1 VTIAFL
7 VRVAISAALIA
18 LIALIGRR
26 WPGIGGIIASIPLV
40 STLGMIWLWHDT
52 QDREL
57 VASYAT
63 AAFWYF
69 LPTIPM
75 FLLIPA
81 LLRNGTGF
89 WPSLA
94 AGLALTVTLYLLT
107 AFLLARFN
115 VRI

>member
-1 VTIAFL
+1 MTGAFL
-7 VRVAISAALIA
+7 VRVLISAVIIA

-26 WPGIGGIIASIPLV
+26 WPGLGGVIASVPLV

-81 LLRNGTGF
+81 LLRNGTSF
-89 WPSLA
+89 WVSLA
-94 AGLALTVTLYLLT
+94 AGLGLTVILYLLT
-107 AFLLARFN
+107 AALLARFD

>member
-1 VTIAFL
+1 MTAAFF
-7 VRVAISAALIA
+7 VRVIVSGVLVA

-26 WPGIGGIIASIPLV
+26 WPGVGGIIASIPLV

-52 QDREL
+52 QDREV
-57 VASYAT
+57 VANYAT

-75 FLLIPA
+75 FLLIPVM
-81 LLRNGTGF
+81 LRNGASF
-89 WPSLA
+89 WSALA
-94 AGLALTVTLYLLT
+94 SGLGLTVALYFLT
-107 AFLLARFN
+107 AALLSHFD

>member
-1 VTIAFL
+1 MTIAFI
-7 VRVAISAALIA
+7 VRVIVSGVLVALIA
-18 LIALIGRR
+18 LVGRR

-40 STLGMIWLWHDT
+40 STLGMIWLWRDT
-52 QDREL
+52 QDPEL

-81 LLRNGTGF
+81 LLRQGVGF

-94 AGLALTVTLYLLT
+94 AGLGLTIILYLLT
-107 AFLLARFN
+107 AFILARFEI
-115 VRI
+115 RI

>member
-1 VTIAFL
+1 MIGAFA
-7 VRVAISAALIA
+7 VRVIISGVLVA

-26 WPGIGGIIASIPLV
+26 WPGIGGIIASVPLV

-57 VASYAT
+57 VVSYAT

-75 FLLIPA
+75 FMLIPA

-89 WPSLA
+89 WLSLA
-94 AGLALTVTLYLLT
+94 AGLGLTILLYLLT
-107 AFLLARFN
+107 AALLARFD

>member
-1 VTIAFL
+1 MIGAFA
-7 VRVAISAALIA
+7 VRVIISGVLVA

-26 WPGIGGIIASIPLV
+26 WPGIGGIIASVPLV

-75 FLLIPA
+75 FMLIPA

-89 WPSLA
+89 WLSLA
-94 AGLALTVTLYLLT
+94 AGLGLTILLYLLT
-107 AFLLARFN
+107 AALLARFD

>member
-1 VTIAFL
+1 VTGAFL
-7 VRVAISAALIA
+7 VRVLISAVIIA

-26 WPGIGGIIASIPLV
+26 WPGLGGVIASVPLV

-81 LLRNGTGF
+81 LLRNGTSF
-89 WPSLA
+89 WVSLA
-94 AGLALTVTLYLLT
+94 AGLGLTVILYLLT
-107 AFLLARFN
+107 AALLARFD

>member
-1 VTIAFL
+1 MTGAFL
-7 VRVAISAALIA
+7 VRVLVSGILVA

-26 WPGIGGIIASIPLV
+26 WPGLGGVIASVPLV

-75 FLLIPA
+75 FLLIPV
-81 LLRNGTGF
+81 LLRQGASF
-89 WPSLA
+89 WIALA
-94 AGLALTVTLYLLT
+94 AGLGMTMLLYLLT
-107 AFLLARFN
+107 AALLARFD